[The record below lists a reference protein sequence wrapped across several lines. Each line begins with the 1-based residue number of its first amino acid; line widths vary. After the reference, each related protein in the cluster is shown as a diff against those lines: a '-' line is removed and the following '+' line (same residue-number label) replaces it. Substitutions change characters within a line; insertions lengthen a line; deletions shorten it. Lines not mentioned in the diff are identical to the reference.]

1 MDTCAGAG
9 SAPPPLY
16 LSLHP
21 GNAARGVPDATR
33 HRVPSP
39 RGLRHLAPWTA
50 PAPKPTA
57 TSAPHPPPT
66 PAFRRVPQPGKTGG
80 LAQELHPHPLRASG
94 VPWGAPARPSHC
106 SAALGSVGGILRSG
120 SGPSARRRGGSG
132 RGACAARSLRPASR
146 APFSLPG
153 SRPWGTEQN
162 PPSRTQAASVLPGLV
177 PEPPGLQPRQPLAI
191 TPIRIPLRARP
202 AWRHPV

>member
-39 RGLRHLAPWTA
+39 RGLRHLAPLTA

-120 SGPSARRRGGSG
+120 SGRSARRRGGSG
-132 RGACAARSLRPASR
+132 RGACAARSLRPASGLLSPSQAAGRGAPNKTLHLGLRLPPSSR
-146 APFSLPG
+146 AWSPSLP
-153 SRPWGTEQN
+153 RP
-162 PPSRTQAASVLPGLV
+162 A
-177 PEPPGLQPRQPLAI
+177 
-191 TPIRIPLRARP
+191 ARP
-202 AWRHPV
+202 TPSYHPN